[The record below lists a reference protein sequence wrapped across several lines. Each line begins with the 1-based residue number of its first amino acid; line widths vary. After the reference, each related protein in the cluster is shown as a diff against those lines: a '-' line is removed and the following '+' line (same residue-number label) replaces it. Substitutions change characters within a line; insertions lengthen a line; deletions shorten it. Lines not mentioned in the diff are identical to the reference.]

1 MLVRRLIVLS
11 GMILGMI
18 APTVAVADPR
28 DGVERSQRL
37 DTDALRDD
45 IRTNRLRVPSH
56 PLVIAPQPQPTPI
69 SKGKKKKSA
78 SGSSN

>member
-1 MLVRRLIVLS
+1 MLARRLIVLS
-11 GMILGMI
+11 GMVFGTI
-18 APTVAVADPR
+18 APIVAVAEPR
-28 DGVERSQRL
+28 DAVERSQRL